1 MRRLAVA
8 AMAAALTTFTDFG
21 LSRGAPKLVRR
32 GSLDLSS
39 PYIPPA
45 PRRATMEEKRVIRD
59 RMRLAEAKRVRKAE
73 KLKALVAKGAM
84 AAA

>member
-1 MRRLAVA
+1 
-8 AMAAALTTFTDFG
+8 
-21 LSRGAPKLVRR
+21 
-32 GSLDLSS
+32 
-39 PYIPPA
+39 
-45 PRRATMEEKRVIRD
+45 MEEKRVIRD